1 MDSFSCSCV
10 EYKNSIATMES
21 IVQLLRILSEGGA
34 MDWRGGVKVQ
44 EYASMALSNLSNLE
58 ENQRAII
65 KVSIMVGSLSTM
77 NDI

>member
-1 MDSFSCSCV
+1 
-10 EYKNSIATMES
+10 
-21 IVQLLRILSEGGA
+21 
-34 MDWRGGVKVQ
+34 MDWRGGVKIQ